1 MQPTGHVCTQCGAA
15 FQLAKPSATAWV
27 VLVTMTHAAR
37 DVLRAQHHSRKLTCA
52 LPLWRGQC
60 QSSGHMPP
68 PRCRLLCSH
77 VVQSTPRSCMSDT
90 PSAVCACGAP
100 LSPPPPAATRLR
112 RQDDAT
118 AGVLSSICHRGSC
131 QDAGRGACHPD
142 APAFLKQARAPVRLE
157 TKFKP
162 SGSPPVTTTSLRA
175 RGLDSTAHP
184 PPAAQKVSSGFVGGH
199 GCLVAWVCGV
209 VLQGM
214 QALTT
219 WVTCLFGKSGRSCAA
234 SIISQTNISLL
245 LSVDCCQG
253 KDMLESAARPGAQ

>member
-1 MQPTGHVCTQCGAA
+1 M
-15 FQLAKPSATAWV
+15 
-27 VLVTMTHAAR
+27 
-37 DVLRAQHHSRKLTCA
+37 
-52 LPLWRGQC
+52 
-60 QSSGHMPP
+60 
-68 PRCRLLCSH
+68 
-77 VVQSTPRSCMSDT
+77 
-90 PSAVCACGAP
+90 
-100 LSPPPPAATRLR
+100 
-112 RQDDAT
+112 
-118 AGVLSSICHRGSC
+118 
-131 QDAGRGACHPD
+131 
-142 APAFLKQARAPVRLE
+142 RLE

-219 WVTCLFGKSGRSCAA
+219 WVTCLFGKKEEVLLGLHHLPNKHA
-234 SIISQTNISLL
+234 LL
-245 LSVDCCQG
+245 LSVHCCCQG